1 MTEGLIEYEIDER
14 VEAFS
19 LKKGAVLPYNIILG
33 DQVHDIKTSVIR
45 TECPDPE
52 TLKGTDALITN
63 IKGLAIGVRTADCIP
78 ILLFD
83 PVNEVIA
90 AIHAGLKGTLRRIVN
105 ITISQMRVEYGSVPR
120 NLKAVIGP
128 GIQMESF
135 QVGEEIAFCFKD
147 LGFPIEK
154 IYSWNGPK
162 VVGDATTGHHIDLV
176 AANIWLLQSDGIS
189 IENIH
194 VTNLDTFKEPSLY
207 SARRDGMKCGRI
219 ITAIKLL

>member
-1 MTEGLIEYEIDER
+1 MTEGLIKYEIDDR

-19 LKKGAVLPYNIILG
+19 SRKGSVLPYDIILG

-78 ILLFD
+78 ILLYD
-83 PVNEVIA
+83 QVNQAIA
-90 AIHAGLKGTLRRIVN
+90 AIHAGWKGTLRRIVN
-105 ITISQMRVEYGSVPR
+105 STISQMRVEYGSVPKDI
-120 NLKAVIGP
+120 KAVIGP
-128 GIQMESF
+128 GIQKASF
-135 QVGEEIAFCFKD
+135 QVGEEIALCFKD
-147 LGFPIEK
+147 LGFPIEM

-162 VVGDATTGHHIDLV
+162 VAGDVTTGHHVDLV
-176 AANIWLLQSDGIS
+176 AANIWLLQSNGVS
-189 IENIH
+189 IENIQ
-194 VTNLDTFKEPSLY
+194 VSNLDTFMEPTLY